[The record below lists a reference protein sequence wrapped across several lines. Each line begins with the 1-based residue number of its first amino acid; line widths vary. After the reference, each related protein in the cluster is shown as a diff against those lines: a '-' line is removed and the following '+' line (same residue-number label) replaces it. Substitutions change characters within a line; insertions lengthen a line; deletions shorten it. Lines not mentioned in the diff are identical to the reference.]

1 MEKVP
6 GSPSDVVELT
16 LRKGPTHDGF
26 QSCPLGTLQEKVQSG
41 AGYQE
46 TSLLP
51 LPSSCRSLSALFT
64 LNLTPERHLEQ
75 QCPAFAKRGICQHV
89 FHRILVPVPPDL
101 SPERFQ
107 LLLL

>member
-1 MEKVP
+1 MEKVL

-51 LPSSCRSLSALFT
+51 LPSFCRSLCSIYFESHSQKASGT
-64 LNLTPERHLEQ
+64 AAPM
-75 QCPAFAKRGICQHV
+75 FAKRDICQHV
-89 FHRILVPVPPDL
+89 FHRILVPAPPDL
-101 SPERFQ
+101 PPE
-107 LLLL
+107 